1 MFPENLF
8 TENCVSLLLLSQVF
22 VSAFFAILFLQSGLD
37 KIFDWKGNFDWLQ
50 GHFVKSSLKN
60 FVPFMLGTITVFEI
74 TSGVFSALGVFAL
87 VFSGNALFSI
97 YGLLFS
103 SISLL
108 CLFFG
113 QRMAKEYAGAAALVP
128 YFILAI
134 IGLYLFV

>member
-8 TENCVSLLLLSQVF
+8 IESCVSLLLLSQVF

-37 KIFDWKGNFDWLQ
+37 KIVDWKGNFDWLKS
-50 GHFVKSSLKN
+50 HFVKSSLKN
-60 FVPFMLGTITVFEI
+60 FVPFMLGTITIFEI